1 MLPGSGISVDTTPTE
16 SSTRE
21 LTAFRRDAT
30 AGRPTA
36 HSGEHV
42 RVIVNADD
50 LGADSQT
57 NEAIFTALSDGV
69 ISSATIM
76 AAGAAADDA
85 CRRVRGR
92 EFPAASFGVHL
103 NVTDHEPL
111 TRNPNLRGVLDDAGR
126 FSRDG
131 IYTARWSRG
140 LENAVADEWI
150 AQVRRIRDGGV
161 SVSHLDSHHHT
172 HTIPALFFALK
183 RVQRATGIRRV
194 RGTWSIY
201 DRAHMPSPVLRA
213 KKAVWLSALRNVHRT
228 TTTSDFADFLMFLRA
243 VDEGSFAPR
252 RWPSVIE
259 LMVHPGPADEGG
271 AEAARLRTDWLAE
284 LPMRASLIDYRS
296 L

>member
-1 MLPGSGISVDTTPTE
+1 VHTTPTE
-16 SSTRE
+16 SSTRGQ
-21 LTAFRRDAT
+21 R
-30 AGRPTA
+30 
-36 HSGEHV
+36 V

-50 LGADSQT
+50 LGADSET

-76 AAGAAADDA
+76 ATGAAAEDA
-85 CRRVRGR
+85 CRRVRGG

-111 TRNPNLRGVLDDAGR
+111 TRNPDLRDLLDEAGHFR
-126 FSRDG
+126 RDG
-131 IYTARWSRG
+131 IYETRWSRS
-140 LENAVADEWI
+140 LENAIADEWI

-172 HTIPALFFALK
+172 HTLPALFFALK
-183 RVQRATGIRRV
+183 RVQRATGVRRV

-201 DRAHMPSPVLRA
+201 DRAHMPPPVLRA
-213 KKAVWLSALRNVHRT
+213 KKAAWSWALRNVHRT
-228 TTTSDFADFLMFLRA
+228 TTTSGFADFLMFLRA

-252 RWPSVIE
+252 RWPQVIE
-259 LMVHPGPADEGG
+259 LMVHPGPSAESDE
-271 AEAARLRTDWLAE
+271 APRLRTNWLAE
-284 LPMRASLIDYRS
+284 LPVRASMIDYRS